1 MTSKP
6 GKKITGIHKLLN
18 ISVSKGNQAVKLGL
32 LTKYNQIFLEKSY
45 KKCGWETSPRPCSK
59 TLNWAYL

>member
-1 MTSKP
+1 MTSKT

-32 LTKYNQIFLEKSY
+32 LTKYNQIFLEKLY
-45 KKCGWETSPRPCSK
+45 KKCG
-59 TLNWAYL
+59 